1 MRNLNRLLYTT
12 NQLNDIFILPDE
24 TDTIYSYNRPK
35 KEVTPFYTLNFHS
48 DFLTKDRVPEED
60 SEMGQIITE
69 SDNSL
74 LLYITPDR
82 LSEYGKEVSD
92 KFGNTITGDMED
104 SPYILEFF
112 E

>member
-1 MRNLNRLLYTT
+1 MLHFDNNGKFVSALNKQGQGPEEYPRIEDFDVYK
-12 NQLNDIFILPDE
+12 
-24 TDTIYSYNRPK
+24 TDY
-35 KEVTPFYTLNFHS
+35 
-48 DFLTKDRVPEED
+48 LTKVQGRQHISTEFSYGTTLSCISD
-60 SEMGQIITE
+60 TE

-104 SPYILEFF
+104 NPYILEFF